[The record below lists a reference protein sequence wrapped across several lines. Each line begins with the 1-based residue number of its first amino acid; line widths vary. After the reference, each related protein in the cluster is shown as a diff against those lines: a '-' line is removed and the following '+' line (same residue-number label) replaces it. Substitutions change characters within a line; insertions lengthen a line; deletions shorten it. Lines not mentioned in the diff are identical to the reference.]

1 MATPITAKTI
11 TKQFGGNYLIGI
23 IMLALAAA
31 ILVFCGIFCGTQLG
45 WTNLLT
51 IILLIALAA
60 CIVFIVVL
68 LIKTALA
75 KNHPSLK
82 RHGGAA
88 QLAAR
93 INEGMNHPRYL
104 AHVLG
109 GNDEPATLITDDF
122 IVSFSNFPGLTDISD
137 IRKIQATYIPKTVM
151 VGVTPVGAVAA
162 YAINTA
168 GQRYADNYWEK
179 RGVNENTKFDYL
191 MITDSAGK
199 TREFG
204 IHHQDLEQ
212 VLNLLLSL
220 NPQIQLDPNPYRL

>member
-93 INEGMNHPRYL
+93 INEGPFDLQSHVRNWRSKGPL
-104 AHVLG
+104 A
-109 GNDEPATLITDDF
+109 PWMR
-122 IVSFSNFPGLTDISD
+122 P
-137 IRKIQATYIPKTVM
+137 
-151 VGVTPVGAVAA
+151 
-162 YAINTA
+162 
-168 GQRYADNYWEK
+168 
-179 RGVNENTKFDYL
+179 TKFPE
-191 MITDSAGK
+191 IPVS
-199 TREFG
+199 
-204 IHHQDLEQ
+204 LERNTE
-212 VLNLLLSL
+212 VFRHPLL
-220 NPQIQLDPNPYRL
+220 